1 VSRGTGRWTRVSIGL
16 QVALAVGLA
25 AACAGTLTWLAA
37 RPGLWL
43 RVDLTADGRQTVDA
57 ALARLIDGLPRSTTA
72 EVFFRP
78 LDPPYTQAGAEA
90 QRRMVELLK
99 VARNQFPGKLVVIER
114 DLSDV
119 GAAGAR
125 MRELGLDEPN
135 AVVLH
140 DGEHQVVLRLLHDLA
155 RIDPG
160 SPALGVAP
168 RLESFRGDQ
177 ALGNALLELGL
188 DRAPVVC
195 FSAGQGERELAG
207 TELLE
212 LGGLRAALLADGF
225 EVETWNAAETP
236 ELPADCDVVA
246 VIAPEQPFRPEALD
260 ALRAFAAR
268 GGRLLVVPGQRDR
281 AGGGPGAAGGI
292 GELLSDY
299 GIEVEPGFVAQPLI
313 NSLGQPTYGDPRCAT
328 LTIGRAGMDR
338 RHPVT
343 ESLWSLERHAV
354 LSSSRAFR
362 RGAVPE
368 NGVLL
373 DVLRSSP
380 AAWLDVPDPE
390 GRLDWYP
397 NPRVEPAGSF
407 AVLLAGSFQAAQ
419 PPEQSE
425 LDPLSVE
432 EQHVTRILALGSAD
446 ALGNG
451 PSDGA
456 GPIDVNRDLALNAFN
471 WLAAREHRLVVRP
484 REHVA
489 RRLDLAG
496 GAQKAMNRVA
506 LGLLP
511 GLALSAGLVLW
522 WRRRR

>member
-1 VSRGTGRWTRVSIGL
+1 VRRGTGRWTRVSIGL
-16 QVALAVGLA
+16 QVALALGLA
-25 AACAGTLTWLAA
+25 AACAATLTWLAA

-43 RVDLTADGRQTVDA
+43 RVDLTAEGRQTVDA
-57 ALARLIDGLPRSTTA
+57 ALAGLIEKLPRSTTA

-78 LDPPYTQAGAEA
+78 LDEPFTAVGAEA
-90 QRRMVELLK
+90 QRRMVELLE
-99 VARNQFPGKLVVIER
+99 VARNQFPGKLVVLER

-140 DGEHQVVLRLLHDLA
+140 DGEHQVVLRLLRDLA

-160 SPALGVAP
+160 NPALKIAP
-168 RLESFRGDQ
+168 RLESFLGDQ

-195 FSAGQGERELAG
+195 FSAGQGERELDG
-207 TELLE
+207 TDLLE
-212 LGGLRAALLADGF
+212 LGGLRSALAADGF
-225 EVETWNAAETP
+225 EVESWNAAEIP
-236 ELPADCDVVA
+236 EPPADCDVIA
-246 VIAPEQPFRPEALD
+246 VIAPEQPLRAEALD
-260 ALRAFAAR
+260 ALRGFAAR
-268 GGRLLVVPGQRDR
+268 GGRLLVVPGQGRASAGRD
-281 AGGGPGAAGGI
+281 GI
-292 GELLSDY
+292 EGLLSEY
-299 GIEVEPGFVAQPLI
+299 GIEVEPGFVAQPLV
-313 NSLGQPTYGDPRCAT
+313 NNLGQAAYGDPRCAT

-338 RHPVT
+338 RHPVS

-354 LSSSRAFR
+354 LPSSRAFR
-362 RGAVPE
+362 RGTAPE

-373 DVLRSSP
+373 DVLRTSP
-380 AAWLDVPDPE
+380 AAWLDLPDPE

-397 NPRVEPAGSF
+397 NPRAEPSGSF
-407 AVLLAGSFQAAQ
+407 VVLLAGSFQAAAA
-419 PPEQSE
+419 PGASE
-425 LDPLSVE
+425 LDPLGVE

-451 PSDGA
+451 PSEGA

-484 REHVA
+484 REYVA
-489 RRLDLAG
+489 RTLDLAG
-496 GAQKAMNRVA
+496 GAQRVLNRVA

-511 GLALSAGLVLW
+511 GLALLFGAGLW